1 MTWMIF
7 GMIGAFL
14 FLLIQLI
21 LIVDFAHAWNE
32 KWLDNYE
39 ESQSKGWFAA
49 LMFCTCLFYLLSITL
64 IILFYIFYAGDGCQL
79 HKFFVSFNMI
89 LCVIVS
95 VMSILPA
102 IQEVNP
108 RSGLLQSS
116 VITLYTLYLTWS
128 AMTNNPN
135 TACNPS
141 ITSILNRTG
150 IDIGLGESGNIGN
163 SVGIDWKSIIALGIF
178 LVCVFYASIRSS
190 SHSQMG
196 KMTLAN
202 SEKTILDAGSANEE
216 TLIMNADGSSAGGD
230 DEEAGGQHVYDN
242 EEEGVAYSYS
252 FFHLMFCLASLYV
265 MMTLTHWYKPSSDL
279 KYMNANEPAMWV
291 KISSSWVC
299 LLLYGW
305 TLLAPLILRDR
316 DFD

>member
-1 MTWMIF
+1 MLAPGLQETLEKIPALCQDLTLDAKVTEISVGEALVDCKTFVGYLAVYRVCFALTCFFALLGLIMIKVNTSKDPRAKIQNGFWFFKVLILVALAVGAFFIPKGHFGMTWMIF

-95 VMSILPA
+95 VMSILPT

-190 SHSQMG
+190 SQTNVG
-196 KMTLAN
+196 KITGQGTKEETTLA
-202 SEKTILDAGSANEE
+202 
-216 TLIMNADGSSAGGD
+216 
-230 DEEAGGQHVYDN
+230 
-242 EEEGVAYSYS
+242 
-252 FFHLMFCLASLYV
+252 AS
-265 MMTLTHWYKPSSDL
+265 T
-279 KYMNANEPAMWV
+279 
-291 KISSSWVC
+291 
-299 LLLYGW
+299 
-305 TLLAPLILRDR
+305 
-316 DFD
+316 